1 MAELGSCDLRPE
13 RTKKNML
20 DNFRISQRFIAIMA
34 MYWTTFLLLAVLALW
49 GLFDGASSMDA
60 VAGERMQ
67 RVTQLNRYIQNNL
80 SNRADVLLAFQHAP
94 SSPLAGVHDHPVDQ
108 HLQAIDKRRAENAE
122 IWKTLRADTS
132 MDKQGRALVEEAEL
146 RRQAW
151 ATKLEAATSAIRRS
165 DFTDGVMAT
174 FLKAGREEGEALF
187 ATLDKARQHE
197 EAQAREAAA
206 TARAQANRVLMVF
219 IFFAAAVGLPATWI
233 FIALLLRI
241 RSGFAK
247 ADALSTAIAAGDLTL
262 AVQADG
268 RDEIGLLL
276 GKMGLMRERLMV
288 LIREVRSAADG
299 VQTASDEVA
308 AGNMDLS
315 SRTEQTASQLQRT
328 ASTTEE
334 LSTTVRQNADNAQQA
349 NQLAQSASD
358 VAGRGGAVV
367 GEVVTTMRGINDSS
381 RKIADIIGVID
392 GIAFQTNI
400 LALNA
405 AVEAARAGEQG
416 RGFAVVA
423 GEVRSLAQRSAE
435 AAREIKALIGASV
448 EHVEQGS
455 ALVDRAGATMQE
467 VVDAIR
473 RVSDIVGEIS
483 VASREQSEGV
493 AEVGSAITQMDQSTQ
508 QNAALVE
515 QSAAAAASL
524 REQANQLVAAVSGF
538 KLP

>member
-1 MAELGSCDLRPE
+1 
-13 RTKKNML
+13 ML

-34 MYWTTFLLLAVLALW
+34 MYWSTFLLLAVLALW
-49 GLFDGASSMDA
+49 GLFDGAASLDA
-60 VAGERMQ
+60 VSGERMQ
-67 RVTQLNRYIQNNL
+67 RVSLLNRYIQNNL

-94 SSPLAGVHDHPVDQ
+94 SSALAGVHDHPVDM
-108 HLQAIDKRRAENAE
+108 HLQAIDERRAANAE
-122 IWKTLRADTS
+122 IWKTLRADAS
-132 MDKQGRALVEEAEL
+132 MDKQGKALIEEAEA

-151 ATKLEAATSAIRRS
+151 AAKLEAATTAIRRS
-165 DFTDGVMAT
+165 DYADTVMAA

-187 ATLDKARQHE
+187 KALDQARQQE

-206 TARAQANRVLMVF
+206 MARTQANRVLTVF

-233 FIALLLRI
+233 FIALLMRI

-247 ADALSTAIAAGDLTL
+247 ADALSTAIASGDLTL
-262 AVQADG
+262 SMQADG
-268 RDEIGLLL
+268 RDEIAHLL
-276 GKMGLMRERLMV
+276 GQMGLMRERLML

-315 SRTEQTASQLQRT
+315 ARTEQTASQLQRT

-358 VAGRGGAVV
+358 VASRGGAVV
-367 GEVVTTMRGINDSS
+367 GDVVATMRGISDSS

-435 AAREIKALIGASV
+435 AAREIKSLIGGSV

-455 ALVDRAGATMQE
+455 ALVDRAGATMQD

-493 AEVGSAITQMDQSTQ
+493 AEVGAAITQMDQSTQ